1 MTLKLSNE
9 KAIYLEWLKALINMY
24 WSVNDKN
31 LWIWILSDLNAFN
44 FVLYLFTGS
53 WKGMDNIFSYFI

>member
-1 MTLKLSNE
+1 MTLKLSNG

-31 LWIWILSDLNAFN
+31 LWIWILSYLNAFN

>member
-24 WSVNDKN
+24 WSDNDKN
-31 LWIWILSDLNAFN
+31 LWIKD
-44 FVLYLFTGS
+44 FV
-53 WKGMDNIFSYFI
+53 IFKCI

>member
-9 KAIYLEWLKALINMY
+9 KAIYLEWLKVLINMY

-31 LWIWILSDLNAFN
+31 LWIWILSYLNAFN

>member
-9 KAIYLEWLKALINMY
+9 KAIYFESLKALINMY